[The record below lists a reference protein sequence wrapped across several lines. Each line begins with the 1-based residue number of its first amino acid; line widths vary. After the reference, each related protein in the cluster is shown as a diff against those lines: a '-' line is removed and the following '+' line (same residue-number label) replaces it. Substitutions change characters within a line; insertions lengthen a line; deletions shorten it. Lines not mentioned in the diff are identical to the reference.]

1 MITLIA
7 KLKAQPGKESLLA
20 EECKKIAQEVREK
33 EKGCLMYIPHVSVDS
48 TAEIVFVE
56 KYADQE
62 AFDAH
67 FQTPYFKALADKFG
81 DLLDGEPELQILKEL
96 V

>member
-1 MITLIA
+1 
-7 KLKAQPGKESLLA
+7 
-20 EECKKIAQEVREK
+20 
-33 EKGCLMYIPHVSVDS
+33 MYFPHVPVDN

-67 FQTPYFKALADKFG
+67 FQTPYFKALAEKFCE
-81 DLLDGEPELQILKEL
+81 LLDGEPILQTLKEL

>member
-7 KLKAQPGKESLLA
+7 RLKAQPGKEALLA
-20 EECKKIAQEVREK
+20 EECKKIAKVVQEN
-33 EKGCLMYIPHVSVDS
+33 EKGCLMYAPHAAVDNPE
-48 TAEIVFVE
+48 EITFIE

-67 FQTPYFKALADKFG
+67 VKTPYFKEFGGQIKELLAEKTQVQF
-81 DLLDGEPELQILKEL
+81 LKEL